1 MNSIKIAAVLLLVGI
16 NAFFA
21 AVEFSLVAVRPSR
34 IRQLVEQGVARARVV
49 QRLLGD
55 MNRVVSGVQVGVT
68 LTSLGL
74 GILGEN
80 TLALLLRRLLDW
92 IPYPQVALV
101 AHAISLGLAFA
112 GLTFLHVVFGELV
125 PKTFSL
131 ERAEQVSL
139 LTARPFNIYLDT
151 FQWAI
156 ALLEGSAAR
165 INRILGISTSKGHTL
180 VHSAEELQILVEQA
194 GERGLFDR
202 GEKKV
207 IKSAI
212 ELSEVRVRE
221 IMVPR
226 PDVHGLALEATLDE
240 VMKTF
245 ATTQRSRLLVYQG
258 TLDHTAGFVHIKD
271 ILWVLLD
278 RERRAQDGL
287 PPQEFQLRPLLR
299 EVLIVPES
307 KPVSELLDELRARHT
322 GLATVVDEFGTILGL
337 VTLEDVLEQIV
348 GEIYDEFDVVERPLT
363 LADGAMIFDASLKVR
378 DLETQFNIQL
388 ADHSEYETLGG
399 FVLHHLGFLPRGGET
414 FDAAGFRFTVVEM
427 DRRRVARV
435 KIQRIK
441 ALEVATTAKEG
452 AP

>member
-1 MNSIKIAAVLLLVGI
+1 MTSIKIAAVFLLVGI
-16 NAFFA
+16 NGFFA

-80 TLALLLRRLLDW
+80 TLASLLRRLLDW

-165 INRILGISTSKGHTL
+165 INRALGISTSKGHTL

-258 TLDHTAGFVHIKD
+258 SLDHTAGFVHIKD

-299 EVLIVPES
+299 DVLIVPES

-337 VTLEDVLEQIV
+337 VTLEDVLELIV

-378 DLETQFNIQL
+378 DLETQFDIQL
-388 ADHSEYETLGG
+388 SDHSEYETLGG

-414 FDAAGFRFTVVEM
+414 FDAASFRFTVVEM

-435 KIQRIK
+435 KIQRLK
-441 ALEVATTAKEG
+441 ALEVATTAKDG
-452 AP
+452 AR

>member
-226 PDVHGLALEATLDE
+226 PDVHCLALEATLDE

-271 ILWVLLD
+271 ILWALLD

>member
-1 MNSIKIAAVLLLVGI
+1 MTSMKIAAVFLLVGI

-34 IRQLVEQGVARARVV
+34 IRQLVEQGVAPARVV

-74 GILGEN
+74 GILGES
-80 TLALLLRRLLDW
+80 TLASLLRRLLDW

-112 GLTFLHVVFGELV
+112 GLTFLHVVLGELV

-165 INRILGISTSKGHTL
+165 INRALGISTSKGHTL

-258 TLDHTAGFVHIKD
+258 SLDHTAGFVHIKD

-287 PPQEFQLRPLLR
+287 PPQEFHLRPLLR

-378 DLETQFNIQL
+378 DLETQFDIQL
-388 ADHSEYETLGG
+388 PDHSEYETLGG

-441 ALEVATTAKEG
+441 ALEVATTAKDG
-452 AP
+452 AQ

>member
-1 MNSIKIAAVLLLVGI
+1 MTSIKIAAVFLLVGI

-74 GILGEN
+74 GILGES
-80 TLALLLRRLLDW
+80 TLASLLRRLLDW

-112 GLTFLHVVFGELV
+112 GLTFLHVVLGELV

-165 INRILGISTSKGHTL
+165 INRALGISTSKGHTL

-258 TLDHTAGFVHIKD
+258 SLDHTAGFVHIKD

-378 DLETQFNIQL
+378 DLETQFDIQL
-388 ADHSEYETLGG
+388 PDHSEYETLGG
-399 FVLHHLGFLPRGGET
+399 FVLHHLGFLPRGGDT

-441 ALEVATTAKEG
+441 ALEVATTVKDG

>member
-1 MNSIKIAAVLLLVGI
+1 MTSIKIAAVFLLVGI

-74 GILGEN
+74 GILGES
-80 TLALLLRRLLDW
+80 TLASLLRRLLDW

-112 GLTFLHVVFGELV
+112 GLTFLHVVLGELV

-165 INRILGISTSKGHTL
+165 INRALGISTSKGHTL

-226 PDVHGLALEATLDE
+226 PDVHGLALEAPLDE

-258 TLDHTAGFVHIKD
+258 SLDHTAGFVHIKD

-378 DLETQFNIQL
+378 DLETQFDIQL
-388 ADHSEYETLGG
+388 PDHSEYETLGG

-441 ALEVATTAKEG
+441 ALEVATTVKDG